1 MDALRLVHQLSDDYP
16 YGHDESHDEHQ
27 QARIAEEMHGL
38 LPESAQEGEGNQ
50 VQQPVHEAVHPELAL
65 AVFPFLVENRLLSD
79 LAETA
84 NLYQK
89 TGAVDILVLNAS
101 VQYKERWLDITDAH
115 FEAQVNVN
123 LRSTWKLMQLYYPAM
138 EANGWGRIVTV
149 GSVNQHRQHPELSMY
164 AATKCAVMS
173 LVKNIAKTAAPH
185 GVTVN
190 NISPGAIRTPRN
202 EAVWNDPAK
211 RAAVE
216 AQIPA
221 GRFGTAEEVANAVL
235 FLCGEDAG
243 YITGDDLTVDGGMR
257 L

>member
-1 MDALRLVHQLSDDYP
+1 MSDLSGKRALVTGSTQGIGFAVAKQLAERGAEVFVHCSRDLAKA
-16 YGHDESHDEHQ
+16 ERT
-27 QARIAEEMHGL
+27 AREIGAAH
-38 LPESAQEGEGNQ
+38 
-50 VQQPVHEAVHPELAL
+50 AVVAD
-65 AVFPFLVENRLLSD
+65 LSD

-138 EANGWGRIVTV
+138 EANGWGRIITV